1 MESLSPRLP
10 NRLRKD
16 LIGIGM
22 MLLNRKAWVIRNGEG
37 KFFNPRNGDFED
49 DLSITSHVYWD
60 YDRALSVAKGY
71 GATSVMEVEIQV
83 LATKKLEGGDQK

>member
-1 MESLSPRLP
+1 
-10 NRLRKD
+10 
-16 LIGIGM
+16 

-60 YDRALSVAKGY
+60 RNRALSVAKGYGATSVAKGY

-83 LATKKLEGGDQK
+83 LATKKLEGGDEK